1 MNVFYKTFIKIL
13 QSWLENTCVG
23 ASFTIVLWA
32 VASVPCQ
39 EHIKDK
45 ILTHVLTSNSYLY
58 CSLVQCFVIPFE
70 ILNCIDI
77 VVFISDAYSE
87 PYQTSK
93 MEFFAKIVN
102 DLKSLAIF
110 AKIFILDIW
119 QDFCIR
125 STSHD
130 IIVEIF

>member
-1 MNVFYKTFIKIL
+1 MFLKIL
-13 QSWLENTCVG
+13 QRLLENTCVWV
-23 ASFTIVLWA
+23 SFTIVLWA

-70 ILNCIDI
+70 ILNCIYI
-77 VVFISDAYSE
+77 LVFKSDSYSE
-87 PYQTSK
+87 LYQTCK

-102 DLKSLAIF
+102 DLKTLAIF
-110 AKIFILDIW
+110 AKISILDIW
-119 QDFCIR
+119 QDSLYPEYLSWYYSRDFLKN
-125 STSHD
+125 
-130 IIVEIF
+130 